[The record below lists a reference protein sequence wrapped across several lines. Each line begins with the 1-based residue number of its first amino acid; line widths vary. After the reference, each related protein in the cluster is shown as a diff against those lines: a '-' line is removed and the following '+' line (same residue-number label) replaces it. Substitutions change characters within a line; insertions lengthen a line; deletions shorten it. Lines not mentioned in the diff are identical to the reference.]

1 MTDMRKP
8 EFKLTVSSVEIKSTD
23 PLVVQL
29 IKAEQLPLERELTI
43 LSEEEKKEERG
54 RNSGGGVSPG
64 WFS

>member
-29 IKAEQLPLERELTI
+29 IKAEQLPLEKELTI
-43 LSEEEKKEERG
+43 LSEEEKNEREG
-54 RNSGGGVSPG
+54 SSGGVSPG